1 MTYGFSVRCVFH
13 SHRRVVVVVVVHRCL
28 RHLCFRFVF
37 VLLQLELKAEAAAK
51 AVTAEVEIE
60 AAAAAAAQATP
71 PVYSETNE
79 D

>member
-13 SHRRVVVVVVVHRCL
+13 CHRWL

-37 VLLQLELKAEAAAK
+37 VLLQLEQRVKAE
-51 AVTAEVEIE
+51 TEEEQEE
-60 AAAAAAAQATP
+60 AAAAAPAATP

>member
-13 SHRRVVVVVVVHRCL
+13 CHRWL

-37 VLLQLELKAEAAAK
+37 VLLQLEQRVKAETEEEQEEAKEEETAAPA
-51 AVTAEVEIE
+51 
-60 AAAAAAAQATP
+60 ATP

>member
-13 SHRRVVVVVVVHRCL
+13 CHRWL
-28 RHLCFRFVF
+28 RHLCCRFVF
-37 VLLQLELKAEAAAK
+37 VLLQLEQRVKAE
-51 AVTAEVEIE
+51 TGEEQEGTEEE
-60 AAAAAAAQATP
+60 AAAAPAATP

>member
-13 SHRRVVVVVVVHRCL
+13 CHRWL
-28 RHLCFRFVF
+28 RHLCCRFVF
-37 VLLQLELKAEAAAK
+37 VLLLALEQRVKAETEEEQEEAEEAEEEEEAAAP
-51 AVTAEVEIE
+51 A
-60 AAAAAAAQATP
+60 ATP